1 MKDLIIKLELS
12 IDEVNL
18 IITSLM
24 DANSTWK
31 VIDPLIKKVQQQG
44 MAQLKEAETKEEPVE
59 SEVSPA
65 KKIKPKK

>member
-59 SEVSPA
+59 PEVSPA